1 MNTFQVYS
9 WGDNDHGQLGNGNT
23 ICNRKPQQIVSLKDH
38 RITKIACGSSHSIA
52 FATGTPASTGEF
64 NPVSFQSSQDPLGGS
79 LTSNR
84 PIEDSSILDE
94 TKRPSLTKIVLS
106 LLTPAKQQEALGH
119 IQTALQIAYAR
130 DAIVSSL
137 GGVALAAQERSD
149 QEAESDQGELVEITG
164 VIPPTPEGSLASR
177 FSVGQKTDDESLE
190 VVRHKKS
197 YIPTGLDDFTSLLTV
212 EDARVM
218 VDLLKLAVANRVGE
232 KGKETLGAVL
242 TAMGKSNSEV
252 RSHLCQTLFS
262 CIPT

>member
-1 MNTFQVYS
+1 MT
-9 WGDNDHGQLGNGNT
+9 
-23 ICNRKPQQIVSLKDH
+23 LKDH
-38 RITKIACGSSHSIA
+38 RITKISCGSSHSIA

-64 NPVSFQSSQDPLGGS
+64 NPVSFQSSQDPLGS
-79 LTSNR
+79 TLTTSR
-84 PIEDSSILDE
+84 PVEDAPIQDE

-137 GGVALAAQERSD
+137 GGVALAAQERSGE
-149 QEAESDQGELVEITG
+149 EAETSQGDLVEIIG
-164 VIPPTPEGSLASR
+164 VVPPSADGNLASK
-177 FSVGQKTDDESLE
+177 FNVGQKPEDSLE
-190 VVRHKKS
+190 VVRHKN
-197 YIPTGLDDFTSLLTV
+197 YIPSGLDDFTSLLTV

-242 TAMGKSNSEV
+242 TAMGKSNPEV
-252 RSHLCQTLFS
+252 NSVIVLSKSF
-262 CIPT
+262 IPTCSSSTL